1 MTLETATATR
11 EAREARE
18 ARKGKKKDR
27 TPAREAPRT
36 RTRAGAGAGNGTRA
50 GGAGVATA
58 TAAATAT
65 ATVPHPP
72 GGMGVAITP
81 RRDGRYQAAVQR
93 DGRRRYVYG
102 RNPAEVA
109 AKLERLLAEIEA
121 GGGTVPRPGRRT
133 VGELLDAVL
142 EHKRGRVAPRTHA
155 DYAALCHR
163 YLRPA
168 LGHVKLAKLTPARI
182 QRCYDAL
189 LARGVVRQAAAA
201 HAFLTMAL
209 RLARRWGWLGHLPT
223 DRVEPPRRRRAR
235 RQVWTRE
242 ELTRFLA
249 CPAVRA
255 SPYYPLWLV
264 ALASGCR
271 PGELLALRW
280 GDIDWERGVL
290 RVRRA
295 GQHVRGQWVETEGKT
310 PAARRDVALP
320 AVALDA
326 LRAQRQRV
334 AEQRLRAGAAWQ
346 DHDLVFPA
354 LGPTGDGRPL
364 QLATANRA
372 LGEACARA
380 GVPRLSMHGFR
391 HLHGSLLLDL
401 GLPLAAVSLRLG
413 HAHPGITASVYS
425 HAVRADSAAALLD
438 RALDA
443 SSGTLAM
450 LNPLDAVDTV

>member
-1 MTLETATATR
+1 M
-11 EAREARE
+11 RE
-18 ARKGKKKDR
+18 ARKNR
-27 TPAREAPRT
+27 IPTHEAP
-36 RTRAGAGAGNGTRA
+36 GNGTRVGA
-50 GGAGVATA
+50 AGAGTA
-58 TAAATAT
+58 PP
-65 ATVPHPP
+65 PHA
-72 GGMGVAITP
+72 GVAITA

-102 RNPAEVA
+102 RTPAEVA
-109 AKLERLLAEIEA
+109 AKLERLLAEIEVS
-121 GGGTVPRPGRRT
+121 GGAVPTPGRRT

-155 DYAALCHR
+155 DYAALVER

-168 LGHVKLAKLTPARI
+168 LGHVKLARLTPARI

-201 HAFLTMAL
+201 HAFLAMAL

-280 GDIDWERGVL
+280 GDIDWGRGVL

-310 PAARRDVALP
+310 VAARRDVALP

-334 AEQRLRAGAAWQ
+334 AGVVEQRLRAGAAWQ

-372 LGEACARA
+372 LGEACTRA

-443 SSGTLAM
+443 SSGTLAT
-450 LNPLDAVDTV
+450 LNPLDTLDAVDTV